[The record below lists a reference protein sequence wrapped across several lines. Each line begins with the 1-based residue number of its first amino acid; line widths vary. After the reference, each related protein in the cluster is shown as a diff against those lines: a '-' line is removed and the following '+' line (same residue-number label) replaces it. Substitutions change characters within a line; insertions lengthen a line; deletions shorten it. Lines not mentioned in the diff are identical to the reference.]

1 MRGFYHVAATRFQGR
16 SERSLD
22 RKPVQLVVYDM
33 QVGIISQLPHG
44 SEVLSR
50 VLEVLNIARGHGF
63 RVFFLRH
70 MSLPT
75 KLAGVFQL
83 RQAMTWQRVEKPELA
98 PEVGVRVDEA
108 IFDKISMS
116 AHEGTPLALTLRNGA
131 LISFMICGSQCSG
144 QRRKSHSRYSAAM
157 GTGIGRGPI
166 WSVTRGRTT
175 DVSKD
180 ALAPT
185 RNHSA

>member
-1 MRGFYHVAATRFQGR
+1 MCGFYVAATRFQGR

-116 AHEGTPLALTLRNGA
+116 AHEGTPLALTLRNCA
-131 LISFMICGSQCSG
+131 LISLMICGSHCSR
-144 QRRKSHSRYSAAM
+144 QRASLIPAILLLWGRELGADP
-157 GTGIGRGPI
+157 TGPSLPVVRRMYP
-166 WSVTRGRTT
+166 RT
-175 DVSKD
+175 
-180 ALAPT
+180 
-185 RNHSA
+185 H

>member
-1 MRGFYHVAATRFQGR
+1 MCGFYHVGATRFQGR

-33 QVGIISQLPHG
+33 QVGIISQLPYG

-63 RVFFLRH
+63 RIFFMRH

-83 RQAMTWQRVEKPELA
+83 RQAMAWQRVERPEAINPWFLRGSSGFELA
-98 PEVGVRVDEA
+98 PEVAVRADEA

-116 AHEGTPLALTLRNGA
+116 AFEGTPLGMALRDCG
-131 LISFMICGSQCSG
+131 LISF
-144 QRRKSHSRYSAAM
+144 
-157 GTGIGRGPI
+157 
-166 WSVTRGRTT
+166 
-175 DVSKD
+175 
-180 ALAPT
+180 
-185 RNHSA
+185 